1 MAKLSGEERALF
13 PLSDIEAVVNLFR
26 LHLQKNREP
35 NLAIL
40 SIIVG
45 HIENTL
51 TCSRGV
57 SEPPLGG
64 DDDHCR
70 FADNHRILPVVEYE
84 TVEALHHRFLAIIK
98 AHVDVTAFGTPRYA
112 TRELVKR
119 ISDVVWCTL
128 SSSYYKDRAHL
139 QSIYSYM
146 TGAKLDSSGTTL
158 AVVAACQALGYCDV
172 HLALSEDHTW
182 VVFGDKGQHT
192 VEVTWHGKGNEDKR
206 GIPVTHDVYSKSW
219 LYVNGHPVVCDRHM
233 EVATIVSNMNPGI
246 NATTDSEEVM
256 LLQQALLWMLYDAGH
271 LAKYPMAI
279 DNLGDLEEMMPTK
292 GRCPA
297 TKMYEEAITSAVRY
311 YQNQHVYPYTYL
323 GGYCYRNKLYK
334 QALKYWARAASVIRN
349 YNYSRDDEEIYKEF
363 LEIANE
369 LIPHIMRVVSSGIS
383 ARSILKDPECFGYLL
398 EFYDGICEW
407 EEGSATPVL
416 HIGWA
421 KALFNTIAKFEAHV
435 RSHVKISCIDPD
447 STADISDVQEP
458 PILEKSAAEAR
469 TSQDQNGN
477 MATDC
482 INITEEDID
491 PSEMMHRWPPV
502 RLASAKMRGLRDLLL
517 ADKLNSQAISL
528 QLTAQSQV
536 TMTKKRGMGEV
547 ETAHVGRSKRARR
560 E

>member
-1 MAKLSGEERALF
+1 MAKLSSEERAMF
-13 PLSDIEAVVNLFR
+13 PLTDIKSVVKLFTT
-26 LHLQKNREP
+26 HLNKNKEP

-51 TCSRGV
+51 TCARGTAGQETSLTSSLPV
-57 SEPPLGG
+57 DYDDCVTGG
-64 DDDHCR
+64 GGGGGGGLQTDRYSDLDCT
-70 FADNHRILPVVEYE
+70 LPVVEYE
-84 TVEALHHRFLAIIK
+84 SVEALYHRFLAIIK
-98 AHVDVTAFGTPRYA
+98 AHVDVTAFGTPKYA

-146 TGAKLDSSGTTL
+146 TG
-158 AVVAACQALGYCDV
+158 
-172 HLALSEDHTW
+172 
-182 VVFGDKGQHT
+182 
-192 VEVTWHGKGNEDKR
+192 KGNEDKR
-206 GIPVTHDVYSKSW
+206 GIPVTDEVYSKSW
-219 LYVNGHPVVCDRHM
+219 LYVNGQPVICDRYM

-246 NATTDSEEVM
+246 SATTDSEEVM
-256 LLQQALLWMLYDAGH
+256 LLQQALLWSLYDAGH

-292 GRCPA
+292 GRQPA

-311 YQNQHVYPYTYL
+311 YDNQHVYPYTYL

-334 QALKYWARAASVIRN
+334 QALKYWAKAASVIKN

-383 ARSILKDPECFGYLL
+383 ARSILKDPECFAYLI

-421 KALFNTIAKFEAHV
+421 KALFNTISKFDAHV
-435 RSHVKISCIDPD
+435 RSHVKMICIDPD
-447 STADISDVQEP
+447 SADLSDNGDLQGSAV
-458 PILEKSAAEAR
+458 EKAAAAEAR

-482 INITEEDID
+482 INLTEEDID
-491 PSEMMHRWPPV
+491 PSEVLHRWPLV
-502 RLASAKMRGLRDLLL
+502 KLASAKMRGLRDLLL

-536 TMTKKRGMGEV
+536 TTKKRGGNEL
-547 ETAHVGRSKRARR
+547 ESPHPGRSKRTRR